1 MGITIFEILY
11 FCCFQAEQ
19 SQSNIL
25 EKALVT
31 EKDNFHRLKV
41 TLDNERIRSRDA
53 IDRDNDTILDLRT
66 ALEVKKFSCFFVKR
80 SQSASLSS
88 VFSLE
93 VNFFFS
99 FFSFFFASWQK
110 SSLKVIPWLRA
121 LFYDSDSY
129 KHDFTI

>member
-1 MGITIFEILY
+1 MQSIIYDKVGEWLYSNHCIFVV
-11 FCCFQAEQ
+11 FQAEQ

-66 ALEVKKFSCFFVKR
+66 ALEVR
-80 SQSASLSS
+80 
-88 VFSLE
+88 
-93 VNFFFS
+93 FFFS
-99 FFSFFFASWQK
+99 SFFF
-110 SSLKVIPWLRA
+110 
-121 LFYDSDSY
+121 F
-129 KHDFTI
+129 FC

>member
-1 MGITIFEILY
+1 MTISEPLY

-66 ALEVKKFSCFFVKR
+66 ALEVRFFFQVFFLFLLVGKKFLKSDSV
-80 SQSASLSS
+80 AS
-88 VFSLE
+88 
-93 VNFFFS
+93 
-99 FFSFFFASWQK
+99 
-110 SSLKVIPWLRA
+110 SSLL
-121 LFYDSDSY
+121 
-129 KHDFTI
+129 